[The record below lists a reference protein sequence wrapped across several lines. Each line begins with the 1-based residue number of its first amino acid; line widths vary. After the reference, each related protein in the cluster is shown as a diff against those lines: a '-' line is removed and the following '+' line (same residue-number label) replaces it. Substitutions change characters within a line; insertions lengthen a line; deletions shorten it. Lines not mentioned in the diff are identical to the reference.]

1 MTDSGMKRCG
11 LEETLSL
18 TLRMSFENICW
29 ESCPLT
35 LKCPVC
41 LPPQRV
47 AGLGRLK
54 EAGRRDAISRAMQR
68 DLEVARL
75 VLGDDAEMVS
85 NGSVCPSLL
94 PFASLRHGHVSTSWL
109 VPP

>member
-1 MTDSGMKRCG
+1 MY
-11 LEETLSL
+11 
-18 TLRMSFENICW
+18 
-29 ESCPLT
+29 
-35 LKCPVC
+35 

-47 AGLGRLK
+47 AGLGRLS

-85 NGSVCPSLL
+85 SDRVPLCRVPSSNLL
-94 PFASLRHGHVSTSWL
+94 SNS
-109 VPP
+109 